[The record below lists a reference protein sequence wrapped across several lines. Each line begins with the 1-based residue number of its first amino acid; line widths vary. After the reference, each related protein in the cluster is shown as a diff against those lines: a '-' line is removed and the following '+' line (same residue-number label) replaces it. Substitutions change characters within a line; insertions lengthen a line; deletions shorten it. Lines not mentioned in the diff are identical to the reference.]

1 MITAAAIGLA
11 GCSSLVSLHPFVEG
25 QQAVYDPALAGVWAE
40 EKGDGLLIVQQDENA
55 YKIRRVGGNESQTFS
70 AQLFKSGDL
79 RILDLVSA
87 NDDPFQLAVHMPLR
101 VWIDGTDLRYATLDS
116 GWLKENARK
125 QLAMQDVRDRALI
138 TAPGDAVLRFLATY
152 GGADNA
158 YDKPTVLH
166 KQQ

>member
-1 MITAAAIGLA
+1 
-11 GCSSLVSLHPFVEG
+11 
-25 QQAVYDPALAGVWAE
+25 
-40 EKGDGLLIVQQDENA
+40 
-55 YKIRRVGGNESQTFS
+55 
-70 AQLFKSGDL
+70 
-79 RILDLVSA
+79 
-87 NDDPFQLAVHMPLR
+87 
-101 VWIDGTDLRYATLDS
+101 LRYATLDS